1 MGVVTGAGLGER
13 LSLMDDETA
22 AKFVLLD
29 FEFVALI
36 AMVSGVLVYALVR
49 RLRRDPLAEGGRQ

>member
-1 MGVVTGAGLGER
+1 
-13 LSLMDDETA
+13 MDDETA